1 MPRSRGAGVPLIGRI
16 AGLPLET
23 LDAFATGLCARVA
36 ECARLQAELGEARAA
51 LADRLHDAVPAADPE
66 LRRLLLAVRRD
77 CHNGRA
83 LRRHRQGPGWARVQA
98 LAGDAAERAA
108 ALEDGAAEAEAAF
121 RADFAREGERQRA
134 ALAEPLRDP
143 SFLRGLALASPDLFA
158 ASRRLVAEPGAPRGR
173 REARAQAALL
183 RYVARAAAKVSPFST
198 FTTLAVGTLRR
209 GPGLRLR
216 GAEWPARSLVR
227 LKRYRLQ
234 QWTDALTAYP
244 GFRDRLDVSF
254 NDSAVETEPGR
265 LLFVRPGRWVADA
278 ERGTL
283 RYRPDALVRT
293 GAQGTVAAVRARLAD
308 GPVPFAELAA
318 GLEPSAGSA
327 ESAADVRA
335 ELERLFDLG
344 LLLPVLPWPV
354 HEGHLEARMAACLRA
369 LPHDPRLDAFAARLE
384 RLVALQGA
392 YADADDPAAVLREI
406 HALIDGLWE
415 AAAPLAGIDPARV
428 AYRGERAYDLY
439 EDVMRVPPAEMPA
452 AAPAFAL
459 SGEAAEEA
467 LRAGRLL
474 ARLSALFDHG
484 HELRATLADAAAE
497 RWPDRTE
504 VGALELFHAV
514 QPLWQAYLAFRTEG
528 WRANDRRR
536 TWNPRGLPALERLG
550 AHRAAV
556 LDALPGC
563 ALPEG
568 GGQRVREAALRAL
581 LDTVPDAWTADDGR
595 GACLL
600 LQPASRDGS
609 LWRLNAVAEG
619 TGRLGSRC
627 TPVMDEDVRGRYTA
641 HLAARGWAA
650 VDGERARLLDVQ
662 CVQGDTLNVHA
673 PQAPAVLS
681 LPGDEVRAAPGRRLR
696 LRDLRVCFDGPE
708 RRPVLRGPGGMRLL
722 PVHLGMAFEAFM
734 PPLTRF
740 LCAFGPGDL
749 RTVLP
754 PRVPRQEGDVVVSGR
769 TVLGS
774 LVVHRAAWRVPAAPL
789 AAALAHGDDAEA
801 FAAANRLRMAW
812 GVPDRVFVSEA
823 RAAGPQG
830 TTYKPQYL
838 DFTSPPFL
846 PLLREAVAAAGERLA
861 VEEMLPDASMCPRDA
876 AGRRWA
882 VEVVLDSVALNAP
895 RVRRR
900 RALAGAADGTG

>member
-1 MPRSRGAGVPLIGRI
+1 MGVPLIGRI
-16 AGLPLET
+16 AGLSLDT
-23 LDAFATGLCARVA
+23 LDAFTTGLCARLVDGT
-36 ECARLQAELGEARAA
+36 RLQAELGEARAA
-51 LADRLHDAVPAADPE
+51 LADRLHAAVPAAAPE

-77 CHNGRA
+77 CHNGRS
-83 LRRHRQGPGWARVQA
+83 LRKHRQGSGWARVQA
-98 LAGDAAERAA
+98 LAGDAAEGAA
-108 ALEDGAAEAEAAF
+108 TLEDQAAEAEAAF
-121 RADFAREGERQRA
+121 RADFAHEEERQRA
-134 ALAEPLRDP
+134 ALAAPLRDP
-143 SFLRGLALASPDLFA
+143 AFLRGLALASPDLWA
-158 ASRRLVAEPGAPRGR
+158 ASRRLAAEPDAPRGR

-234 QWTDALTAYP
+234 QWTDVLTVYP
-244 GFRDRLDVSF
+244 GFRDGLCVSF

-265 LLFVRPGRWVADA
+265 LLFVRPGRWIADA

-293 GAQGTVAAVRARLAD
+293 AAQGTVAAARALLAD

-318 GLEPSAGSA
+318 RLEPSAESA
-327 ESAADVRA
+327 ESVDVRA
-335 ELERLFDLG
+335 EVERLFDLG

-354 HEGHLEARMAACLRA
+354 HEGHLEARMAAYLRT

-384 RLVALQGA
+384 RLVELEAA
-392 YADADDPAAVLREI
+392 YAGAADPAAVLREV
-406 HALIDGLWE
+406 HALVDGLWE
-415 AAAPLAGIDPARV
+415 AAAPLAGVDPARV
-428 AYRGERAYDLY
+428 AYRGERAYDVY
-439 EDVMRVPPAEMPA
+439 EDVMRAPPPERPA
-452 AAPAFAL
+452 TAPAFAL
-459 SGEAAEEA
+459 SGRAAEEA

-474 ARLSALFDHG
+474 VRLSALFDHG

-504 VGALELFHAV
+504 VGALELFHAA

-528 WRANDRRR
+528 WRENDLRR
-536 TWNPRGLPALERLG
+536 TWNPRGLPELERLRG
-550 AHRAAV
+550 HRAAV

-563 ALPEG
+563 ALPDG
-568 GGQRVREAALRAL
+568 GGQRVPEAALRAL
-581 LDTVPDAWTADDGR
+581 LETVPAAYTAEDGR

-609 LWRLNAVAEG
+609 LWRLNGVAEG
-619 TGRLGSRC
+619 TGRVGSRC
-627 TPVMDEDVRGRYTA
+627 TPAMDEDVRGGYAA
-641 HLAARGWAA
+641 HLAARGLAV

-696 LRDLRVCFDGPE
+696 LRDLRVSFDGPE

-722 PVHLGMAFEAFM
+722 PVHLGLAFEAFM

-754 PRVPRQEGDVVVSGR
+754 PRAPRREGDLVVSGR
-769 TVLGS
+769 TVLGT

-789 AAALAHGDDAEA
+789 AAALADGDDAEA

-812 GVPDRVFVSEA
+812 GIPDRVFVSEA
-823 RAAGPQG
+823 RAAGPRG

-838 DFTSPPFL
+838 DFTSPLFL
-846 PLLREAVAAAGERLA
+846 PLLRDAVAGAGERLA
-861 VEEMLPDASMCPRDA
+861 MEEMLPDASMCPRDA

-882 VEVVLDSVALNAP
+882 MEVVLDSVALNAP
-895 RVRRR
+895 RRRR
-900 RALAGAADGTG
+900 RPALAGAVAADEPAMT